1 LKSTAMLEHPLQD
14 LESWVLYF
22 SGAELPILRQTA
34 RRLEEAHRNID
45 EVSGRDIANIVL
57 QDPLMAVRVLAY
69 IQPFVGKRLRSDIT
83 TIGSAVMML
92 GVEPFFRKF
101 ESPVTIEAMLGDEP
115 QALLGALQVIRR
127 AQRAS
132 RYAHDWAF
140 ARHDVNVEEVALA
153 ALLHDLAE
161 ILLCC
166 FAPKLTQ
173 RIRAMQQADSTLRS
187 AAAQEAVLGIQ
198 AFDLQL
204 ALCRAWHLP
213 ELLKTLMDDAHA
225 DKPRVQNV
233 TLAVNLARH
242 SANGWNDAALP
253 DDYTAIEQLLHINR
267 ETLFTRLRIP
277 PEFLPPPPPEES
289 EAPAE

>member
-1 LKSTAMLEHPLQD
+1 MLEHPLQD

-277 PEFLPPPPPEES
+277 PEFLPPPPPEEG
-289 EAPAE
+289 EAPTE

>member
-1 LKSTAMLEHPLQD
+1 MLEHPLQD

-277 PEFLPPPPPEES
+277 PEFLPPPPEEG
-289 EAPAE
+289 EAPTE

>member
-1 LKSTAMLEHPLQD
+1 MLEHPLQD

-101 ESPVTIEAMLGDEP
+101 ESPVTIEAMLGEEP

-277 PEFLPPPPPEES
+277 PEFLPPPPPEEG